1 MSPTCYL
8 DINIGDAQQ
17 CSDDSVQYHA
27 TSALLDKHAST
38 FDFPPT
44 PEELSE
50 EQQDILRDLHKSP
63 VPLRFTPPVPL
74 LAGRLRF
81 ELDPSPG
88 LAKTRQNFISLCT
101 GEKGFC
107 KNAPNKK
114 LHYAGCPIHRVVQGF
129 VAQGGDVTRGDGSG
143 GESIYGPKFVCEKA
157 GLQTTPSRGSLA
169 MANSGGK
176 NPVNSSQF
184 FVVLSV
190 DEKALTKLK
199 GKYVI
204 FGRVKDGDEDGIRVL
219 ERLNAVGSRPGSKDE
234 RPLESVWIGDCGL
247 E

>member
-1 MSPTCYL
+1 MSTCYL
-8 DINIGDAQQ
+8 DINIGDAQRYN
-17 CSDDSVQYHA
+17 DDDAQYQA
-27 TSALLDKHAST
+27 ASALLSKHAST
-38 FDFPPT
+38 FGFPTT
-44 PEELSE
+44 PEEA
-50 EQQDILRDLHKSP
+50 KSP
-63 VPLRFTPPVPL
+63 EPLHFTPPVPL

-143 GESIYGPKFVCEKA
+143 GEPV
-157 GLQTTPSRGSLA
+157 LQTTPSRGSLA

-184 FVVLSV
+184 FVVLSA
-190 DEKALTKLK
+190 DEKTLVKLR

-204 FGRVKDGDEDGIRVL
+204 FGRVKDGDEDGIKVL
-219 ERLNAVGSRPGSKDE
+219 ERLNAVGSGPGSKDE

>member
-1 MSPTCYL
+1 MSNTCYL
-8 DINIGDAQQ
+8 DINIGDAQRYN
-17 CSDDSVQYHA
+17 DDNAQYQA
-27 TSALLDKHAST
+27 TSALLSKHAST

-50 EQQDILRDLHKSP
+50 EQQDILRDLHCPSSQ
-63 VPLRFTPPVPL
+63 
-74 LAGRLRF
+74 AGLRF

-101 GEKGFC
+101 GDKGFC

-143 GESIYGPKFVCEKA
+143 GESIYGPKFACEKA

-184 FVVLSV
+184 FIVLST
-190 DEKALTKLK
+190 DEKALAKLK

-219 ERLNAVGSRPGSKDE
+219 ERLDATV
-234 RPLESVWIGDCGL
+234 ESVWIGDCGL